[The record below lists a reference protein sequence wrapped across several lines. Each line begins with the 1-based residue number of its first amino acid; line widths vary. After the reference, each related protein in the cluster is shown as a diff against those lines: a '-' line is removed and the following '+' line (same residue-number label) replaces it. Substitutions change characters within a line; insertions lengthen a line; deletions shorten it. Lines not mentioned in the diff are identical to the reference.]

1 MQSLNIKAKRTEQ
14 TCLLE
19 TSITIFTHNLRT
31 ESDKMAEN
39 KKLVAQPA
47 NLNSLIA
54 YQEGSV
60 VSRTIIDKKAGTVTV
75 LAFDKGEGLSEHTT
89 PYDAL
94 VYIIDGE
101 VEVTISGK
109 PIRLKKDEVTIMP
122 ANEPHALSAVTKFKM
137 LLVMI
142 KS

>member
-1 MQSLNIKAKRTEQ
+1 LPPPRNVYNHLI
-14 TCLLE
+14 
-19 TSITIFTHNLRT
+19 HNLRT

-39 KKLVAQPA
+39 AKLVAQPA

-60 VSRTIIDKKAGTVTV
+60 VSRTIIDKNAGTVTV
-75 LAFDKGEGLSEHTT
+75 FAFDKGEGLSEHTT

-101 VEVTISGK
+101 AEVTISGK
-109 PIRLKKDEVTIMP
+109 PLRLKKDEVTIMP